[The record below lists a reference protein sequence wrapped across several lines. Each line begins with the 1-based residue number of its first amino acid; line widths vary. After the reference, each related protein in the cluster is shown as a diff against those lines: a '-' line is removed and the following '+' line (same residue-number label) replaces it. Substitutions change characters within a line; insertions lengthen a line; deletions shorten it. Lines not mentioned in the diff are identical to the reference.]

1 MGGVISNITD
11 RRDFIASQNRAEEL
25 LLDLIYERVVATKP
39 PTASEL
45 GEAANERY
53 EGYLEG
59 WWDAVEALRQVINN
73 HTEGNGYR
81 K

>member
-1 MGGVISNITD
+1 MGGVETAPSLREIKAT
-11 RRDFIASQNRAEEL
+11 QNRAEEL

-39 PTASEL
+39 PTSSEL

-73 HTEGNGYR
+73 HTEGNEYR